1 MRDAVRV
8 IEGSAK
14 PGEAFW
20 RMIDAAQSESG
31 EAEVEFFGPIS
42 EYSWFGDEVTPK
54 AFKDE
59 LYKVGKSRPV
69 TVKVNSPGGEVFAA
83 AAIRAILQDYPARV
97 TADIIGLA
105 ASAATIV
112 VGGAKVVKMRDT
124 ATFMIHDPST
134 IAWGTIDEMQQVV
147 DILKTVK
154 ETILNGYEAKTG
166 MNREMLSQLMRD
178 ETWMTAQQAKELG
191 FVDEVINGEKPKTT
205 PKNLRAVFVN
215 CLRNYT
221 NVPADVVAALSAPL
235 QPPEGARSVGAE
247 AAEQMQDEAVIPA
260 EEPASAGDAADNKT
274 NQDAEAALRERV
286 QIILKEK
293 KS

>member
-1 MRDAVRV
+1 MREPMRV

-20 RMIDAAQSESG
+20 RMIDAAKSESG

-42 EYSWFGDEVTPK
+42 EFSWFGDEVTPK

-69 TVKVNSPGGEVFAA
+69 TVKVNSPGGEIFAA

-105 ASAATIV
+105 ASAATVV
-112 VGGAKVVKMRDT
+112 VGGANVVKMRDT

-154 ETILNGYEAKTG
+154 ETILNGYETRTG
-166 MNREMLSQLMRD
+166 LKRDHLSQLMKA
-178 ETWMTAQQAKELG
+178 ETWMTAQEAKELG
-191 FVDEVINGEKPKTT
+191 FVDEVISGEKPKAT
-205 PKNLRAVFVN
+205 PKNLRAGFIN
-215 CLRNYT
+215 CLENYV
-221 NVPADVVAALSAPL
+221 NPPANI
-235 QPPEGARSVGAE
+235 AE
-247 AAEQMQDEAVIPA
+247 MVQEEEVIA
-260 EEPASAGDAADNKT
+260 IEEPASAGAAIDN
-274 NQDAEAALRERV
+274 EAQQLRERV
-286 QIILKEK
+286 QSILERKL
-293 KS
+293 S

>member
-1 MRDAVRV
+1 MREPIRV

-20 RMIDAAQSESG
+20 RMVDATKSESG

-54 AFKDE
+54 AFKDD

-69 TVKVNSPGGEVFAA
+69 TVKVNSPGGEIFAA

-105 ASAATIV
+105 ASAATVV
-112 VGGAKVVKMRDT
+112 VGGASVVKMRDT

-134 IAWGTIDEMQQVV
+134 IAWGTIDEMQQAV

-166 MNREMLSQLMRD
+166 LKRDKLSQLMRD
-178 ETWMTAQQAKELG
+178 ETWMTAAQAKELG
-191 FVDEVINGEKPKTT
+191 FVDEVISGDKPKAV
-205 PKNLRAVFVN
+205 PKNLRVGFIN
-215 CLRNYT
+215 CLENYA
-221 NVPADVVAALSAPL
+221 NPPANL
-235 QPPEGARSVGAE
+235 AE
-247 AAEQMQDEAVIPA
+247 MIDEVITI
-260 EEPASAGDAADNKT
+260 EEPASEEAPVDN
-274 NQDAEAALRERV
+274 EAQQLRERV
-286 QIILKEK
+286 QLILKGAQ
-293 KS
+293 S

>member
-1 MRDAVRV
+1 MREPMRV
-8 IEGSAK
+8 IEGSAR

-20 RMIDAAQSESG
+20 RMIDASKSESG

-42 EYSWFGDEVTPK
+42 EFSWFGDEITPK

-83 AAIRAILQDYPARV
+83 AAIRAILEDYPARV

-112 VGGAKVVKMRDT
+112 VGGANVVKMRDT
-124 ATFMIHDPST
+124 ATFMIHDPAT

-166 MNREMLSQLMRD
+166 LKREKLSQLMKD
-178 ETWMTAQQAKELG
+178 ETWMTAEQAKELG
-191 FVDEVINGEKPKTT
+191 FVDEVIGGEKPKTL
-205 PKNLRAVFVN
+205 PKNLRAGFIN
-215 CLRNYT
+215 CLRNYA
-221 NVPADVVAALSAPL
+221 NAPVDVVEMVQEEAEIEPALEESPAG
-235 QPPEGARSVGAE
+235 EE
-247 AAEQMQDEAVIPA
+247 VIPVEA
-260 EEPASAGDAADNKT
+260 DAPIDN
-274 NQDAEAALRERV
+274 EAIQLRTRA
-286 QIILKEK
+286 QAIILRGENHDQSKTVL
-293 KS
+293 

>member
-1 MRDAVRV
+1 MREPMRV

-20 RMIDAAQSESG
+20 RMIDAAKSESG

-42 EYSWFGDEVTPK
+42 EYSWFGDEITPK

-105 ASAATIV
+105 ASAATVV
-112 VGGAKVVKMRDT
+112 VGGANVVKMRDT

-134 IAWGTIDEMQQVV
+134 IAWGTIDEMQLVV
-147 DILKTVK
+147 DILKTIK

-166 MNREMLSQLMRD
+166 LKRDKLSQLMKA
-178 ETWMTAQQAKELG
+178 ETWMTAQQAQELG
-191 FVDEVINGEKPKTT
+191 FVDEVIGGEKPKAM

-215 CLRNYT
+215 CLKGYENA
-221 NVPADVVAALSAPL
+221 PAEVIDEIQEEEP
-235 QPPEGARSVGAE
+235 AE
-247 AAEQMQDEAVIPA
+247 EVIPI
-260 EEPASAGDAADNKT
+260 EEPASNGPEIDNDAK
-274 NQDAEAALRERV
+274 ELHERI
-286 QIILKEK
+286 QLILKRK
-293 KS
+293 IP

>member
-1 MRDAVRV
+1 MREAMRV

-42 EYSWFGDEVTPK
+42 EYSWLGDEVTPK

-105 ASAATIV
+105 ASAATVV
-112 VGGAKVVKMRDT
+112 VGGASVVKMRDT

-154 ETILNGYEAKTG
+154 ETILNGYETKTG
-166 MNREMLSQLMRD
+166 LKREKLSQLMKD
-178 ETWMTAQQAKELG
+178 ETWMTAAQAKELG
-191 FVDEVINGEKPKTT
+191 FVDEVISGEKPKAM
-205 PKNLRAVFVN
+205 PKNLRAAFIN
-215 CLRNYT
+215 CLKSYDNA
-221 NVPADVVAALSAPL
+221 PAEILSEVQEEEPTLTPNPSPL
-235 QPPEGARSVGAE
+235 VGEGENKMVIAVE
-247 AAEQMQDEAVIPA
+247 AA
-260 EEPASAGDAADNKT
+260 ASAAPEIDNDAQT
-274 NQDAEAALRERV
+274 PLREAEAALRERI
-286 QIILKEK
+286 QTYFERKQ
-293 KS
+293 S